1 MANQRELTWIHPI
14 SAVVSAL
21 IGVGMTLMTLREHE
35 VLPWRGLPLLV
46 QNSDRLWRV
55 PDGHPRFP
63 LSYSLRAR
71 KG

>member
-14 SAVVSAL
+14 SEVVGAL
-21 IGVGMTLMTLREHE
+21 LDAGMSLTMLKEHE

-46 QNSDRLWRV
+46 PDSDRLWRV

>member
-1 MANQRELTWIHPI
+1 
-14 SAVVSAL
+14 
-21 IGVGMTLMTLREHE
+21 MTLREHE